1 MWRMIGHGWAAGL
14 LRRHLEAGAVRHA
27 YLLTGP
33 EAVGKRTLAL
43 RMAQAW
49 NCQTPP
55 AVGDSCGEC
64 RACRGIEAGA
74 YPDLHLLHPDE
85 EGGAIRVEA
94 VRELERLLALASY
107 EGRGRVA
114 ILDSFHAATD
124 GAAHALLKTLEE
136 PPPRVLLLLT
146 APAAEDLLPT
156 VVSRCEVL
164 RLRPVAREE
173 IERALRGE
181 GAPEAEAQW
190 LAASAGGRPG
200 WALRMWRDPK
210 RRQAWTRS
218 VEEMTG
224 LLRVGRSERL
234 AYADR
239 LVRRWKDLPSY
250 EAKRAAL
257 LEHLEPWSGALRQ
270 AMRTSLGVGVGGGA
284 GQTADDLARTG
295 SADTMIRAVRALE
308 WTTEAVRRNAN
319 LQLALEALL
328 LELPYSNLA

>member
-1 MWRMIGHGWAAGL
+1 MIGHAWAADL
-14 LRRHLEAGAVRHA
+14 LRRHLEADAVRHA

-33 EAVGKRTLAL
+33 EGVGKRTLAV

-49 NCQTPP
+49 NCQAPP
-55 AVGDSCGEC
+55 AVGDACGEC
-64 RACRGIEAGA
+64 RACRGIEAGT
-74 YPDLHLLHPDE
+74 YPDLHRLQPEE

-94 VRELERLLALASY
+94 VRELERMLALAAY

-114 ILDSFHAATD
+114 ILDSFHAATE
-124 GAAHALLKTLEE
+124 GAANALLKTLEE
-136 PPPRVLLLLT
+136 PPPRVLMLLT

-164 RLRPVAREE
+164 RLRPVPREE
-173 IERALRGE
+173 IERALREE

-190 LAASAGGRPG
+190 LAAEAGGRPG

-210 RRQAWTRS
+210 RRQAWAKS
-218 VEEMTG
+218 VEEMAG
-224 LLRVGRSERL
+224 LLKAGRSERL
-234 AYADR
+234 AYAER
-239 LVRRWKDLPSY
+239 LIRRWKELPSY
-250 EAKRAAL
+250 EEKRAAL

-270 AMRTSLGVGVGGGA
+270 AMRSALGLEAGGGG
-284 GQTADDLARTG
+284 GQAVDDVARAG
-295 SADTMIRAVRALE
+295 SADTVIRAVRALE

-328 LELPYSNLA
+328 LELPYSKAA